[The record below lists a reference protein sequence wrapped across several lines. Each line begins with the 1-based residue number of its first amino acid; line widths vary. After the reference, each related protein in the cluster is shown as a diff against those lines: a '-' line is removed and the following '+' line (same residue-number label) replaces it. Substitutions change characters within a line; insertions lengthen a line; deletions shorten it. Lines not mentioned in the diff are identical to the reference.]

1 MHGTQAKCRALKRKK
16 GSSFLLFFLCVCCF
30 LQAFNEAGP
39 LTRGGLKE
47 SRSSVTVAVTALCVD
62 WVWGYLVCEK
72 NRMVSVQTRK
82 DTRTVTM
89 ASSPPALPGFGISG
103 KSFLIDHL
111 LQSAAGPEGSSSSC
125 SSSSS
130 SRSGRSGSCGA
141 GGAAAGE
148 RLGHALC
155 RSPRRIWGP
164 QHCLQL
170 QHQAPGW
177 PLQQV
182 KDLGRHLL
190 PHSGKARN
198 GLGFYNQHDN
208 EVWCVT
214 MCPCVGYSCPYTL
227 ELGWIG
233 LFVNQPT
240 N

>member
-1 MHGTQAKCRALKRKK
+1 MCGVAWLPRVCA
-16 GSSFLLFFLCVCCF
+16 FMCVC
-30 LQAFNEAGP
+30 
-39 LTRGGLKE
+39 
-47 SRSSVTVAVTALCVD
+47 VCVRQ
-62 WVWGYLVCEK
+62 

-82 DTRTVTM
+82 DTRTVTNM

-111 LQSAAGPEGSSSSC
+111 LQTTAGPEGSG

-130 SRSGRSGSCGA
+130 SSGRGGRGASGGGGGSGA
-141 GGAAAGE
+141 GG

-155 RSPRRIWGP
+155 RSPRRSWGP

-190 PHSGKARN
+190 PHSGKARH
-198 GLGFYNQHDN
+198 GFGFS
-208 EVWCVT
+208 T
-214 MCPCVGYSCPYTL
+214 
-227 ELGWIG
+227 
-233 LFVNQPT
+233 
-240 N
+240 